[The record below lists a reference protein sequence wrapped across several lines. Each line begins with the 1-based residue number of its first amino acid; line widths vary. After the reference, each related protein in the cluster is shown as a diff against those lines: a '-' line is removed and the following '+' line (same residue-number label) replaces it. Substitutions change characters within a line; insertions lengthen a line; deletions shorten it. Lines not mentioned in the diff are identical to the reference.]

1 MGEQLDRQLGLLR
14 SLLVYRA
21 IPWRGMQLR
30 RFYRRFLPPQGL
42 AFDVGA
48 HAGNRVAAF
57 RQLGARVVA
66 LEPQADFLHL
76 LQRRF
81 GADSQVTLLPQA
93 LGRAPGQARLM
104 ASPRTPTVA
113 TLSREFVARAGA
125 APSFRGVQWQA
136 GPLVDVTTLD
146 ALIAA
151 HGVPD
156 FVKIDVEGFELEVL
170 MGLSQPVAAVSFEFV
185 PAVRD
190 VARFLRDS
198 LQPDNPLA
206 GAVKRIYASGYS
218 QTSRF
223 LKSFLLNG
231 FNLIDGRQ
239 VIEGFHLVG
248 GAAGQL
254 PLMASGTGPTTVAG
268 STPAP
273 PNLEHRNVHEEPFT
287 YAAVMA
293 TLQARKEPLPKI
305 FVTHFNID
313 YMGGR
318 ASLTRTGA
326 HGVVDLALPDTVRM
340 YDIAGS
346 AHLNMREQYK
356 LCESM
361 HGQLDWSP
369 PLRAQLVALDQWVAD
384 QLEPPPSCLMPLRPA
399 RADEMVY
406 GAPRYLPEATVL
418 VPQTDADDNPLEGI
432 QVPDVA
438 VPLGTDGRPNAPL
451 TNVICRLAGNY
462 KPFFTLQQERLQA
475 NDSRLS
481 LEERYPEGLNQYVQ
495 RVREVSDRLVA
506 QRYLLAVDAAVIVN
520 AAADEILLKPKPTRS
535 IFRL

>member
-1 MGEQLDRQLGLLR
+1 MASNPHVASAVTMLTMTKTISLGSYRSIPFVRLEGVAHGELNPTENIPDLDKAPRN
-14 SLLVYRA
+14 A
-21 IPWRGMQLR
+21 RGNVEYQT
-30 RFYRRFLPPQGL
+30 
-42 AFDVGA
+42 
-48 HAGNRVAAF
+48 
-57 RQLGARVVA
+57 RVVLIA
-66 LEPQADFLHL
+66 PADPK
-76 LQRRF
+76 Q
-81 GADSQVTLLPQA
+81 SQ
-93 LGRAPGQARLM
+93 GRL
-104 ASPRTPTVA
+104 
-113 TLSREFVARAGA
+113 
-125 APSFRGVQWQA
+125 
-136 GPLVDVTTLD
+136 LVDVPNRGLPVSHAFYNSPRQRPLPIGSLD
-146 ALIAA
+146 AGLGFLQEQGFMLVSTQWELG
-151 HGVPD
+151 H
-156 FVKIDVEGFELEVL
+156 GFEPPQFVDTNGETRYVE
-170 MGLSQPVAAVSFEFV
+170 AAGFA
-185 PAVRD
+185 AVRD

-198 LQPDNPLA
+198 TQPDNPLA
-206 GAVKRIYASGYS
+206 GAVKRIYAAGYS

-223 LKSFLLNG
+223 LKSFLLNS
-231 FNLIDGRQ
+231 FNVADGKQ

-254 PLMASGTGPTTVAG
+254 PLMASGIGPGTVAG

-273 PNLEHRNVHEEPFT
+273 PNLEHRGVHEEPFT

-293 TLQARKEPLPKI
+293 ILQARNEPLPKI

-326 HGVVDLALPDTVRM
+326 QGMTDLALPDTVRM

-369 PLRAQLVALDQWVAD
+369 PLRAQLIALDQWVSE

-399 RADEMVY
+399 RADETVY

-418 VPQTDADDNPLEGI
+418 VPQTDADDNPLGGI

-438 VPLGTDGRPNAPL
+438 VPLGTHGRPNAPV
-451 TNVICRLAGNY
+451 TNVICRLAGTY
-462 KPFFTLQQERLQA
+462 KPFCASQQERLQA
-475 NDSRLS
+475 NDPRLS

-495 RVREVSDRLVA
+495 RVREVSDQLVA
-506 QRYLLAVDAAVIVN
+506 QRYLLAADAAVIVN
-520 AAADEILLKPKPTRS
+520 AAADETLLKPKPTRS